1 MREEQF
7 QQKCEAVLR
16 PELRKERHA
25 LVTGGAEGIGFAIAT
40 ALAAAGYWVTIAD
53 LDGDKAAARAAELGE
68 GHQGLSCDIT
78 DEAQAMAAAASA
90 PFDVLVNN
98 AGIGDTHLP
107 TLEQSV
113 ESFRKVLDV
122 HLAGTFLMSREVGRG
137 MVERGAGSIIN
148 LSSIAGLTGLP
159 KRNAY
164 GAAKAGIA
172 AMTRAM
178 ACEWA
183 GKGVRVNAVAP
194 AFVETALVRK
204 LAEAGRLDLPTLRR
218 RTPIGR
224 LIQAEEVAAAV
235 AFLASS
241 AASGITGA
249 ILPVDGGWTAFGD
262 FGDASAG

>member
-1 MREEQF
+1 MRDMGY
-7 QQKCEAVLR
+7 
-16 PELRKERHA
+16 A
-25 LVTGGAEGIGFAIAT
+25 LVTGGADGIGFAIAQ
-40 ALAAAGYWVTIAD
+40 ALAAAGYCVTIAD
-53 LDGDKAAARAAELGE
+53 LDGAKAAERAAELGE
-68 GHQGLSCDIT
+68 GHLGLACNIT
-78 DEAQAMAAAASA
+78 DEEQVAAVCASA

-98 AGIGDTHLP
+98 AGIGDSHLP
-107 TLEQSV
+107 TLEQGLDA
-113 ESFRKVLDV
+113 FRKVLDV
-122 HLAGTFLMSREVGRG
+122 HLSGTFLMSREVARG
-137 MVERGAGSIIN
+137 MVARGSGAIVN

-164 GAAKAGIA
+164 GAAKAGVV

-204 LAEAGRLDLPTLRR
+204 LADVGRIDLPTLRR

-224 LIQAEEVAAAV
+224 LIRAEEVAAAV
-235 AFLASS
+235 AFLASP
-241 AASGITGA
+241 AASGITGTV
-249 ILPVDGGWTAFGD
+249 LPVDGGWTAFGD

>member
-1 MREEQF
+1 MLE
-7 QQKCEAVLR
+7 V
-16 PELRKERHA
+16 RHA
-25 LVTGGAEGIGFAIAT
+25 LVTGGADGIGLAISQ
-40 ALAAAGYWVTIAD
+40 ALALAGYRVTIAD
-53 LDGDKAAARAAELGE
+53 LDGDKAAARAQDLGE
-68 GHQGLSCDIT
+68 GHRGLACDIT
-78 DEAQAMAAAASA
+78 EEAQAVAVCAAA

-98 AGIGDTHLP
+98 AGIGDSHLP
-107 TLEQSV
+107 TLEQGIDA
-113 ESFRKVLDV
+113 FRKVLDV
-122 HLAGTFLMSREVGRG
+122 HLAGTCLMSREVARG
-137 MVERGAGSIIN
+137 MLARGSGAIVN

-164 GAAKAGIA
+164 GAAKAGIV

-183 GKGVRVNAVAP
+183 GPGVRVNAVAP

-204 LAEAGRLDLPTLRR
+204 LADAGRIDLPTLRR

-224 LIQAEEVAAAV
+224 LIRAEEVAAAV
-235 AFLASS
+235 AFLASP

-249 ILPVDGGWTAFGD
+249 VVPVDGGWTAFGD

>member
-1 MREEQF
+1 MRE
-7 QQKCEAVLR
+7 
-16 PELRKERHA
+16 A
-25 LVTGGAEGIGFAIAT
+25 LVTGGAEGIGWAIAQ
-40 ALAAAGYWVTIAD
+40 ALAATGTRVTIAD
-53 LDGDKAAARAAELGE
+53 LDGEKAAARAAELGPD
-68 GHQGLSCDIT
+68 HQGCACDIT
-78 DEAQAMAAAASA
+78 DEAQAAATAAHA

-98 AGIGDTHLP
+98 AGIGDSHLP
-107 TLEQSV
+107 TLEQGIDA
-113 ESFRKVLDV
+113 FRRVLDV
-122 HLAGTFLMSREVGRG
+122 HLSGTFLMTREVARG
-137 MVERGAGSIIN
+137 MVARRRGAVVN

-164 GAAKAGIA
+164 GAAKAGVV

-183 GKGVRVNAVAP
+183 GQGVRVNAVAP

-204 LAEAGRLDLPTLRR
+204 LAEAGRIDLPTIAR

-224 LIQAEEVAAAV
+224 LIAAKEVAAAV
-235 AFLASS
+235 AFLASD

-249 ILPVDGGWTAFGD
+249 VLPVDGGWTAFGD

>member
-1 MREEQF
+1 MREIQN
-7 QQKCEAVLR
+7 
-16 PELRKERHA
+16 A
-25 LVTGGAEGIGFAIAT
+25 LVTGGADGIGFAIT
-40 ALAAAGYWVTIAD
+40 RALAAAGYRVTIAD
-53 LDGDKAAARAAELGE
+53 LDREKAALRATELGE
-68 GHQGLSCDIT
+68 GHRGIACDIT
-78 DEAQAMAAAASA
+78 DEAQASAVAALE

-98 AGIGDTHLP
+98 AGIGDSHLP
-107 TLEQSV
+107 TLEQDIDA
-113 ESFRKVLDV
+113 FRKVLDV
-122 HLAGTFLMSREVGRG
+122 HLAGTFLMSREVGKSMVARG
-137 MVERGAGSIIN
+137 SGAIVN

-164 GAAKAGIA
+164 GAAKAGVV

-204 LAEAGRLDLPTLRR
+204 LADAGRIDLPTLRR

-224 LIQAEEVAAAV
+224 LIAAEEVAAAI
-235 AFLASS
+235 AFLASP

-249 ILPVDGGWTAFGD
+249 VLPVDGGWTAFGD